1 MPPANIGRQADEP
14 GAPQGGANEPAG
26 GPASTE
32 APVYLDHNA
41 TTPVHPHVRE
51 AMLPW
56 LGERWGN
63 PSSAHAY
70 GRDAARAVAQAR
82 EQVAALLGGQPHELV
97 FTGGGTEADNLALRG
112 PAVARRRVVVSAVEH
127 PAIELPARALEAEG
141 WARAELPVDASG
153 RVDLER
159 ARQVLAEPAGLL
171 SVILAQNET
180 GVLQPVAELAALAR
194 ATAPDVVV
202 HSDAAQAVGKVPV
215 DVSTLGVDLL
225 TIVSHKLY
233 GPCGIG
239 ALWVRDGLPLRSLTL
254 GGGQEGGRRPGTEP
268 VLLIVGLGAACALAK
283 RDLETEAARVA
294 ALRDRLWA
302 RLAEGIPGLQW
313 TGQGAPLLPNTLH
326 VRVPGHDGAAV
337 LARAP
342 EVAASTGSACHA
354 DDGTPSG
361 VLGAMGLQAR
371 EARGALRLTLGRG
384 TSEGDVERAAGAIVG
399 AVRGLASTRA
409 PAM

>member
-1 MPPANIGRQADEP
+1 MTSD
-14 GAPQGGANEPAG
+14 
-26 GPASTE
+26 

-41 TTPVHPHVRE
+41 TTPVHPAVRE

-63 PSSAHAY
+63 PSSPHAY
-70 GRDAARAVAQAR
+70 GRDAARAVAAAR
-82 EQVAALLGGQPHELV
+82 EQVAALIGGRPQELV

-112 PAVARRRVVVSAVEH
+112 VTVARRRIALSSVEH
-127 PAIELPARALEAEG
+127 PAIDLPARALERKG
-141 WARAELPVDASG
+141 WERVELPVDGRG
-153 RVDLER
+153 RVDLEA
-159 ARQVLAEPAGLL
+159 ARERLAVPAGLV

-180 GVLQPVAELAALAR
+180 GVLQPVDELAAVAR
-194 ATAPDVVV
+194 AAAPDVIV

-215 DVSTLGVDLL
+215 DVKALGVDLL
-225 TIVSHKLY
+225 TVVSHKLY

-239 ALWVRDGLPLRSLTL
+239 ALWVREGLALRPLTL

-268 VLLIVGLGAACALAK
+268 VALIVGLGAACAVA
-283 RDLETEAARVA
+283 RQDLEVEGKRVA

-302 RLAEGIPGLQW
+302 RLSEEIVGLRW

-326 VRVPGHDGAAV
+326 VRVPGHEGAQV

-342 EVAASTGSACHA
+342 AVAASTGSACHA

-361 VLGAMGLQAR
+361 VLGAMGLRADD
-371 EARGALRLTLGRG
+371 ARGALRLTLGRS
-384 TSEGDVERAAGAIVG
+384 TTEADVERAAAAIVG
-399 AVRGLASTRA
+399 AARGLG
-409 PAM
+409 

>member
-1 MPPANIGRQADEP
+1 MTSD
-14 GAPQGGANEPAG
+14 
-26 GPASTE
+26 

-41 TTPVHPHVRE
+41 TTPVHPRVRD

-82 EQVAALLGGQPHELV
+82 EQVAALVGGRAHEIV

-112 PAVARRRVVVSAVEH
+112 VAVARRRIAVSSVEH

-141 WARAELPVDASG
+141 WARVELPVDASG
-153 RVDLER
+153 CVDLPR
-159 ARQVLAEPAGLL
+159 AREQLAVPAGLV

-194 ATAPDVVV
+194 AAAADVVV

-215 DVSTLGVDLL
+215 DVRALGVDLL

-239 ALWVRDGLPLRSLTL
+239 ALWVREGLSLRSLTL

-268 VLLIVGLGAACALAK
+268 VMLIVGLGAACAVALG
-283 RDLETEAARVA
+283 DLEVESKRVA

-302 RLAEGIPGLQW
+302 RLSGGIEGLKW
-313 TGQGAPLLPNTLH
+313 TGEGAPLLPNTLH
-326 VRVPGHDGAAV
+326 VRVPGCEGAAV

-354 DDGTPSG
+354 DDGTISG
-361 VLGAMGLQAR
+361 VLGAMGLRA
-371 EARGALRLTLGRG
+371 EDARGALRLTLGRG
-384 TSEGDVERAAGAIVG
+384 TSEADVERAAEAIVG
-399 AVRGLASTRA
+399 AVRSLE
-409 PAM
+409 

>member
-1 MPPANIGRQADEP
+1 MTTD
-14 GAPQGGANEPAG
+14 
-26 GPASTE
+26 

-41 TTPVHPHVRE
+41 TTPVHPRVRD

-82 EQVAALLGGQPHELV
+82 AEVAALIGGQPHQLV

-112 PAVARRRVVVSAVEH
+112 PTAARRRIVVSTVEH
-127 PAIELPARALEAEG
+127 PAIDLPARALQAEG
-141 WARAELPVDASG
+141 WAREELPVTATG

-194 ATAPDVVV
+194 AAAPDVIV

-215 DVSTLGVDLL
+215 DVAALGVDLL

-239 ALWVRDGLPLRSLTL
+239 ALWVRDGLPLRPLTL

-268 VLLIVGLGAACALAK
+268 VMLIVGLGAACALA
-283 RDLETEAARVA
+283 RGDLEAEARRVA
-294 ALRDRLWA
+294 GLRDRLWA
-302 RLAEGIPGLQW
+302 RLSEGIAGLQW

-342 EVAASTGSACHA
+342 AVAASTGSACHA
-354 DDGTPSG
+354 DDGSISG
-361 VLGAMGLQAR
+361 VLGAMGLRADD
-371 EARGALRLTLGRG
+371 ARGALRLTLGRG
-384 TSEGDVERAAGAIVG
+384 TTEGDVERAAEAIVS
-399 AVRGLASTRA
+399 AVRGLGST
-409 PAM
+409 

>member
-1 MPPANIGRQADEP
+1 M
-14 GAPQGGANEPAG
+14 
-26 GPASTE
+26 ASD

-41 TTPVHPHVRE
+41 TTPVHPRVRD

-70 GRDAARAVAQAR
+70 GRDAARAVAEAR
-82 EQVAALLGGQPHELV
+82 EQVAALIGGRAHELV

-112 PAVARRRVVVSAVEH
+112 VTAARRRIVVSSVEH
-127 PAIELPARALEAEG
+127 PAIDLPARALEAEG
-141 WARAELPVDASG
+141 WERVELPVDGSG
-153 RVDLER
+153 RVELEQ
-159 ARQVLAEPAGLL
+159 ARERLGVPAGIV

-180 GVLQPVAELAALAR
+180 GVLQPVGELAALAR
-194 ATAPDVVV
+194 AAASDVIV

-215 DVSTLGVDLL
+215 DVGALGVDLL

-268 VLLIVGLGAACALAK
+268 VALIVGLGAACAVA
-283 RDLETEAARVA
+283 REDLESESKRVA
-294 ALRDRLWA
+294 ELRDRLWE
-302 RLAEGIPGLQW
+302 RLSGGITGLRW

-326 VRVPGHDGAAV
+326 VRVPGCDGAAV

-342 EVAASTGSACHA
+342 AVAASTGSACHS
-354 DDGTPSG
+354 DDGSISG
-361 VLGAMGLQAR
+361 VLGAMGLTA
-371 EARGALRLTLGRG
+371 EDARGALRLTLGRG
-384 TSEGDVERAAGAIVG
+384 TTAADVERAAEAIVEG
-399 AVRGLASTRA
+399 VRAKA
-409 PAM
+409 